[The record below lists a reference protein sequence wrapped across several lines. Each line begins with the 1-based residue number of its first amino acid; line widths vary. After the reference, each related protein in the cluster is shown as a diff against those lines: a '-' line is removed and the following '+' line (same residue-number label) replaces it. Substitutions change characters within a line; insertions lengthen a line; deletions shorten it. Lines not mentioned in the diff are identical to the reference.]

1 MGPEYQFK
9 LFKSFKSRRYKME
22 DYRNCITVNPKIHF
36 GRPYIKGTR
45 ITVDFVLM
53 YNVKN
58 RFAI

>member
-1 MGPEYQFK
+1 
-9 LFKSFKSRRYKME
+9 ME